1 MSRKGNPYDNA
12 FAESF
17 FKTLKAEEVYL
28 SEYDNFFEA
37 KSSIGRFIDN
47 VYNQKRMRS
56 SLGYKLPNQF
66 EEELLVSSHLSVL
79 NY

>member
-12 FAESF
+12 YAGSF

-56 SLGYKLPNQF
+56 SLGYKSPNQF

>member
-56 SLGYKLPNQF
+56 SLGYKSPNQF